1 MEMKPAGEGV
11 THISLFRGTLLMHE
25 PFSEVRVQK
34 RYNVITGP
42 SSRISD
48 CCNECTVKRRKIPEG
63 LQCSF
68 HSFYWIYFWAT
79 SVWKSQARCQVCGST
94 GNPHPCWFLW
104 DFHKWYSTLLVLP
117 IPLEL
122 YNRFQ
127 HVSGSEKCCLCGR
140 NWLLVPWKLPAS
152 PAMAQLHVSIQDTNT
167 SVRCCVWSLQSTF
180 HHQRGADLT
189 SSCSSGCFRPRWAQ
203 DEAAERVCRTSPRPA
218 TIRTT
223 VKAPELSC
231 LNPPAI
237 AAWFKIAFIIHTTV
251 VFGAEGNRF
260 N

>member
-127 HVSGSEKCCLCGR
+127 HVSGSEKCCLWSELAVGA
-140 NWLLVPWKLPAS
+140 LKAAS
-152 PAMAQLHVSIQDTNT
+152 QPCHGTAACEHPGHQ
-167 SVRCCVWSLQSTF
+167 
-180 HHQRGADLT
+180 HQRKML
-189 SSCSSGCFRPRWAQ
+189 CVKP
-203 DEAAERVCRTSPRPA
+203 AEHFP
-218 TIRTT
+218 
-223 VKAPELSC
+223 
-231 LNPPAI
+231 PPAWS
-237 AAWFKIAFIIHTTV
+237 WFDILLFLRMFQATV
-251 VFGAEGNRF
+251 STRRGCWACLQNKPEACHNQDHREGTRTLLS
-260 N
+260 